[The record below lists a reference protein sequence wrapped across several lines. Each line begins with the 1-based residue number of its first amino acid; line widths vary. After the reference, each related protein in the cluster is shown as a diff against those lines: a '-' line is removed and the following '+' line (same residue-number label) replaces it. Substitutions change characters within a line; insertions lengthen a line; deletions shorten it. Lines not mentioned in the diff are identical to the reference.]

1 MIRHSFLIVQECMNK
16 ELCKNRTM
24 KSNAVVNLF
33 LPKTHADVAVNF
45 KICNFQQNIWVL
57 TYFSYLYY
65 FGNVC
70 HILNWG
76 LAYNNLVAF
85 ILKQIAQRQVAIIKQ
100 C

>member
-1 MIRHSFLIVQECMNK
+1 MNK

-57 TYFSYLYY
+57 LTCFSYLYS
-65 FGNVC
+65 FVNVC
-70 HILNWG
+70 HVLNWV
-76 LAYNNLVAF
+76 LANNNLVAF